1 MKLCRFQ
8 PLVFGGA
15 AVNAAGTEMRPEP
28 RAGVIR
34 DAVVHEID
42 GSFYGAW
49 RENGRAWPLAEVKL
63 LPPSSPSKIV
73 CVGRNYREHAAEL
86 GNDVPKEPLIFLKP
100 PSSVIAPEEP
110 ILLPSLS
117 KRVDHEGEFGVVI
130 GKRCYLIPPGADTRP
145 YVLGYTCVN
154 DVTAR
159 DLQKADVQFTRGKG
173 FDTFCPFGPV
183 IETDVDQK
191 TATVETLVNGK
202 RRQHAPLS
210 DMVFSVDVI
219 LHWISQVMTLEP
231 GDLVATG
238 TPAGISALQTGD
250 VVEVIVSGIG
260 TLRNPV
266 AARDTA
272 V

>member
-15 AVNAAGTEMRPEP
+15 QVSGAGAEVRPEP
-28 RAGVIR
+28 RAGVVR
-34 DAVVHEID
+34 EGVVHEVE
-42 GSFYGAW
+42 GSFYGVW
-49 RENGRAWPLAEVKL
+49 RESGRAWPLAEVKL
-63 LPPSSPSKIV
+63 LPPSNPSKIV
-73 CVGRNYREHAAEL
+73 CVGRNYREHAAEM

-100 PSSVIAPEEP
+100 PSAVIAPEEP
-110 ILLPSLS
+110 ILMPSLS
-117 KRVDHEGEFGVVI
+117 KRVDHEGELGIVI
-130 GKRCYLIPPGADTRP
+130 GKRCYLLEEGADTRP
-145 YVLGYTCVN
+145 YILGCTCVN

-159 DLQKADVQFTRGKG
+159 DLQKSDGQFTRGKG
-173 FDTFCPFGPV
+173 FDTFCPFGPL
-183 IETDVDQK
+183 IETELDQK

-202 RRQHAPLS
+202 RRQHAPLT

-219 LHWISQVMTLEP
+219 LHFISQVMTLEP

-238 TPAGISALQTGD
+238 TPSGIAPLAAGD

-266 AARDTA
+266 ALRE
-272 V
+272 